1 MTNRLHLDFKL
12 VTTDQR
18 RDFLTQYL
26 QQEQFK
32 QRPPTEE
39 ELETMG
45 NYLLWGKD
53 PVTGLNAKQAGIV
66 DLETKHGT
74 WDKGNTDSLEE
85 LMEQPTFTEAS
96 LFAIGAAPTKT
107 RREVFSRK
115 EALAKC
121 PDYLRETF
129 VDLFRRIDK
138 LDLQINYYDLA
149 HGKRKN
155 PPRDTLL
162 AQFTPEQP
170 QAAQDE
176 IAHWNQYYYLKM
188 RHLLVELRREQY
200 TLKDAYSS
208 LHAGGNEINPDEFIP
223 EDERVDFGVEV
234 PVFPMGLINNSD
246 AACLVFDEWTKLTPF
261 HKNEQQLEQISR
273 YYWEKKEE
281 ERRVREREN
290 GHNARCQYIDFRE
303 LEHVYQLLMYFF
315 ELQEEGKEEM
325 LGNCLPDLMRTLQF
339 YIDRA
344 DLTDLHKEILD
355 MKLRKVANVDIAS
368 QINSKWKKTY
378 TPNYIST
385 IFRQRIIPK
394 INEAAAYHE
403 KLLSNIYFEEE
414 FKTCSGCGQILL
426 RDADNFTRKSRSS
439 DGFTA
444 RCKRC
449 EKKARNQ
456 KGE

>member
-1 MTNRLHLDFKL
+1 
-12 VTTDQR
+12 
-18 RDFLTQYL
+18 
-26 QQEQFK
+26 
-32 QRPPTEE
+32 
-39 ELETMG
+39 MG

-53 PVTGLNAKQAGIV
+53 PTTGLNAKQAGIV

-162 AQFTPEQP
+162 AQFTPEQ
-170 QAAQDE
+170 QQSAQDE
-176 IAHWNQYYYLKM
+176 VTHWNQYYYLKM

-208 LHAGGNEINPDEFIP
+208 LHAGGNEINPEEFTP

-246 AACLVFDEWTKLTPF
+246 AACLVFDEWTRLTPF

-273 YYWEKKEE
+273 YYWEKREE

-290 GHNARCQYIDFRE
+290 GHHARSQYIDFRE
-303 LEHVYQLLMYFF
+303 LEHVY
-315 ELQEEGKEEM
+315 
-325 LGNCLPDLMRTLQF
+325 
-339 YIDRA
+339 
-344 DLTDLHKEILD
+344 
-355 MKLRKVANVDIAS
+355 
-368 QINSKWKKTY
+368 
-378 TPNYIST
+378 
-385 IFRQRIIPK
+385 
-394 INEAAAYHE
+394 
-403 KLLSNIYFEEE
+403 
-414 FKTCSGCGQILL
+414 
-426 RDADNFTRKSRSS
+426 
-439 DGFTA
+439 
-444 RCKRC
+444 
-449 EKKARNQ
+449 
-456 KGE
+456 